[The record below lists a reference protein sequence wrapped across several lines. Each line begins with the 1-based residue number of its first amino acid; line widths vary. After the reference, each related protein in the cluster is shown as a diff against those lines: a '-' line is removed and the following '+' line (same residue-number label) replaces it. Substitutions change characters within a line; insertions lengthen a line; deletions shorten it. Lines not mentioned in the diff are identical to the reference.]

1 MEETVTTNDKGD
13 VGVAMVIADMTSKGI
28 KVALPI
34 THDEP
39 FDIIAISKK
48 YKLSR
53 VSVKYLKG
61 KNSLM
66 LPLRTI
72 SACSKQVVRKVNFNN
87 VDAYAVYSPIM
98 NKCYYVHKQE
108 ILNSN
113 NTTTFNLRI
122 TEPVV
127 KGNNVFRMVSE
138 YEDVNIIFGN
148 VAESGLL

>member
-1 MEETVTTNDKGD
+1 MDICSVLYQYCL
-13 VGVAMVIADMTSKGI
+13 VGNQILLCK
-28 KVALPI
+28 
-34 THDEP
+34 
-39 FDIIAISKK
+39 FQ
-48 YKLSR
+48 R
-53 VSVKYLKG
+53 VYQEIKYLHKFFV
-61 KNSLM
+61 
-66 LPLRTI
+66 TF
-72 SACSKQVVRKVNFNN
+72 AQAFTRKVNFNN